1 MKLKTISIS
10 KSNVSILKSAM
21 TDSASTVEQGLIV
34 PIAAVHKIKTK
45 YHLPYGWRNR
55 Q

>member
-1 MKLKTISIS
+1 
-10 KSNVSILKSAM
+10 M
-21 TDSASTVEQGLIV
+21 TDYAASTVEQGLIV
-34 PIAAVHKIKTK
+34 PIAAVNERKTKK